1 MQLETLEVDVNRRTD
16 TPSTK
21 ANAQVLIEDYQN
33 KANELFTLR
42 ITIKHFSQILI
53 ILRQLVYTVFKVE
66 TTNRFF
72 QCKNHHRHHRFTM
85 VSVVFLTL

>member
-16 TPSTK
+16 TPSTE

-33 KANELFTLR
+33 RANELFTLR
-42 ITIKHFSQILI
+42 VTIKHFSQILI